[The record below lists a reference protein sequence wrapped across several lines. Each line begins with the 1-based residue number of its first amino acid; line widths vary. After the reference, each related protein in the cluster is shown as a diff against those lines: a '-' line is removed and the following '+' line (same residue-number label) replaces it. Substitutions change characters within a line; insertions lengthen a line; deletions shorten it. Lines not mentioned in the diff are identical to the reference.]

1 MSRLHKWNKEDAIL
15 TLYYVKYNLNSLPV
29 KDEEELS
36 TCIIGSTKAS
46 LNMQAANIRYILGDE
61 HYTLSDYSKIQEEV
75 VNEYNTLSELDLRQV
90 VIDIISKRDVESNI
104 QELRIRKKEKERKD
118 KEKSKKLELDEIFR
132 KMGKDPSKMRKVV

>member
-1 MSRLHKWNKEDAIL
+1 MYRLHKWNKEDAIL

-29 KDEEELS
+29 KDEEELA

>member
-1 MSRLHKWNKEDAIL
+1 MARLHKWNKEDAIL

-29 KDEEELS
+29 KDEEELA
-36 TCIIGSTKAS
+36 TCIIGSTKSS
-46 LNMQAANIRYILGDE
+46 LNMQAANIRYIIGDE

-90 VIDIISKRDVESNI
+90 VIDIISKRDVKSNI

-118 KEKSKKLELDEIFR
+118 KEKAKKLELDEIFR